1 MSITQI
7 TEREQ
12 KLTHYL
18 AEMTKALE
26 LMRQE
31 RDEYLNKQAAENK
44 ALRDALEQINR
55 ESPFGSQA
63 RSISYAA
70 LTRKKQ

>member
-1 MSITQI
+1 
-7 TEREQ
+7 
-12 KLTHYL
+12 
-18 AEMTKALE
+18 MTKALE